1 MKKILTALLGVT
13 FVGVALIACGGDKGG
28 TSAPPPTARGAGS
41 AGALGDGGLPQTL
54 TAKVEYTEGDFTES
68 DRNRDPF
75 RSYASA
81 FAPENKKTI
90 KSQIDA
96 VLPQYSI
103 DELKLV
109 AIMTGGDYSRAM
121 LLDPNNKGWV
131 IKRGDY
137 LGRPDVVHV
146 GGTNGSDYQLNWR
159 VRDVR
164 DGEVVLVRQDPSQ
177 PAIAPATRVIPLHP
191 EGEGKSNN
199 QTEGLIAN

>member
-1 MKKILTALLGVT
+1 MKTKLLGLLAGTT
-13 FVGVALIACGGDKGG
+13 FAVALIACGNDGG
-28 TSAPPPTARGAGS
+28 GSAVPPPAARTAGT
-41 AGALGDGGLPQTL
+41 AGALGDGGLAPL

-75 RSYASA
+75 RSYASS

-109 AIMTGGDYSRAM
+109 AIMTGGDYARAM
-121 LLDPNNKGWV
+121 LLDPNNKGWIV
-131 IKRGDY
+131 KRGDY

-164 DGEVVLVRQDPSQ
+164 DGDVVLVRQDPSQ

-191 EGEGKSNN
+191 EGDQKN
-199 QTEGLIAN
+199 QGLEGLQN

>member
-1 MKKILTALLGVT
+1 MKTKLIGLLVVPAFALG
-13 FVGVALIACGGDKGG
+13 LIACGNDGG
-28 TSAPPPTARGAGS
+28 GSTPPPPAARG
-41 AGALGDGGLPQTL
+41 GALGGAVGDGGLAPTV

-75 RSYASA
+75 RSYAST

-109 AIMTGGDYSRAM
+109 AIMTGGDYARAM
-121 LLDPNNKGWV
+121 LLDPNNKGWIV
-131 IKRGDY
+131 KRGDY

-164 DGEVVLVRQDPSQ
+164 DGDVVLVRQDPSQ

-191 EGEGKSNN
+191 EGDSKNTDLN
-199 QTEGLIAN
+199 QN